1 MDKKKKDIRQNLL
14 VSLQTSSQ
22 LSLLNPSIDHLHF
35 FIDCLKI
42 AYEAIILDEIGTSD
56 IAKMSKINKMKKL
69 SLDEILKYNN
79 KLKYTTSYEDEIL
92 KKAIETQIEN
102 VEKILKE
109 EGEKSLKLQ
118 QQIIDEEEKNEEEK
132 KSSSKLKRKKSS
144 VAAPETLSSVAPEL
158 LKRLNELMLKKR
170 NFEWYEYTKT
180 KSEIKSE
187 PKPELTLDEEKE
199 LVDLIK
205 ILKQT
210 NYDFENALTIEPTRD
225 EKKELDMLKERLAK
239 DDGSKRK
246 SKRKSKRRKSKRRK
260 SKRRKSK
267 RRKSKRKLFLK

>member
-246 SKRKSKRRKSKRRK
+246 SKRKSKGRKSKRRK

>member
-92 KKAIETQIEN
+92 KKAIETQIES
-102 VEKILKE
+102 VEKILKQE
-109 EGEKSLKLQ
+109 EEKSLKLQ
-118 QQIIDEEEKNEEEK
+118 QQIIDEEEK
-132 KSSSKLKRKKSS
+132 KSSSKLLKRKKKSSS
-144 VAAPETLSSVAPEL
+144 VSAPETLSSVAPEL

-180 KSEIKSE
+180 KSEIKSD
-187 PKPELTLDEEKE
+187 PKPKLTLDEETE

-210 NYDFENALTIEPTRD
+210 NYDFENALKIEPTRD
-225 EKKELDMLKERLAK
+225 EKEELDMLKERLAK

-246 SKRKSKRRKSKRRK
+246 SKRGKSKRK